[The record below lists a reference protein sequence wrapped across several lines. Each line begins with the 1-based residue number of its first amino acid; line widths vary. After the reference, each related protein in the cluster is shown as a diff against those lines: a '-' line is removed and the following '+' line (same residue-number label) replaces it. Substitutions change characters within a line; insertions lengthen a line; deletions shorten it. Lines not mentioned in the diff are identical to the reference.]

1 MLGKF
6 KSGQSRI
13 PTNRTNS
20 LEQQSGYDHFQATN
34 SSLNSAIL
42 KPSKKIATKPSNQQQ
57 QFLPPEKTATK
68 ITHKLAPDP
77 NKLISSKNNSSSLLS
92 SSTTSSNTTDNTSN
106 RGRASTNSNN
116 TNTSSSG
123 YSTHSITSSS
133 PAISS
138 SDDEEA
144 RKQQQHNRSKSENRF
159 ERSSS

>member
-92 SSTTSSNTTDNTSN
+92 STTSSNTTDNTSN

>member
-34 SSLNSAIL
+34 SSPNSAIL

-77 NKLISSKNNSSSLLS
+77 NKLISSKNSSSLLS